1 MRVKMLRTTKGA
13 EDGITIKEYHAGTTY
28 DMQEKLAKVFV
39 NALNVA
45 VFVAEEVQQI
55 TKGLSAAPE
64 NKDAKKDKKDK
75 KDKENKQ

>member
-1 MRVKMLRTTKGA
+1 MKVKMLKTTKGA
-13 EDGITIKEYHAGTTY
+13 EDGITIKEYHAGTEY

-39 NALNVA
+39 NTLRVA
-45 VFVAEEVQQI
+45 VFVAEEVQQM

-64 NKDAKKDKKDK
+64 NKDAKRDK

>member
-1 MRVKMLRTTKGA
+1 MKVKMLKTTKGA
-13 EDGITIKEYHAGTTY
+13 EDGITIKEYHAGTVY

-39 NALNVA
+39 NTLNVA
-45 VFVAEEVQQI
+45 VFVAEEVQQM

-64 NKDAKKDKKDK
+64 NKDAKRDK